1 MVTILKSMVS
11 RRFTSAVHL
20 SAEIM
25 QQRSYEVRKTCT
37 FVASG
42 LAKQGIVVQQ
52 AKIAGFCV

>member
-37 FVASG
+37 IVAAE
-42 LAKQGIVVQQ
+42 LAKRGFVVQQ
-52 AKIAGFCV
+52 TS

>member
-11 RRFTSAVHL
+11 RRFASAAHL

-37 FVASG
+37 FVAVG
-42 LAKQGIVVQQ
+42 FAKQEFVVQQ
-52 AKIAGFCV
+52 TNKRK